1 MRTRNSLRTFLIATT
16 IVMAI
21 GSSFSISAQ
30 DRPPLP
36 PETYD
41 EPLPQLGPEDFTPA
55 IIPPS
60 KSRMVTTKV
69 RAVLITANG
78 CGKCKIVRRKL
89 EGNLSIAGLD
99 VVELDYTKKDEA
111 RFYGRAHSMGIEEAL
126 RAKIGTKIKPGD
138 FFLINVNSKR
148 VISEIKHNDS
158 AEDIMQRLKNAVA
171 SS

>member
-1 MRTRNSLRTFLIATT
+1 MYKNNFKTVLVSLIMGAGFIT
-16 IVMAI
+16 
-21 GSSFSISAQ
+21 SSYAQ
-30 DRPPLP
+30 DTPPLP
-36 PETYD
+36 SETYD

-55 IIPPS
+55 IIPPT
-60 KSRMVTTKV
+60 KSRLAPVKI

-99 VVELDYTKKDEA
+99 VVELDFTKKDET

-126 RAKIGTKIKPGD
+126 RTKIGTNIKPGD

-158 AEDIMQRLKNAVA
+158 AEDIVQRLKNAVA